1 VKLKVQVVCG
11 GNSSKKTAI
20 KLEVKTETVLD
31 AEGGENDMEIM
42 NWLREQQQIYNYEV
56 HIG

>member
-1 VKLKVQVVCG
+1 MKLKVQVVCG

-42 NWLREQQQIYNYEV
+42 N
-56 HIG
+56 